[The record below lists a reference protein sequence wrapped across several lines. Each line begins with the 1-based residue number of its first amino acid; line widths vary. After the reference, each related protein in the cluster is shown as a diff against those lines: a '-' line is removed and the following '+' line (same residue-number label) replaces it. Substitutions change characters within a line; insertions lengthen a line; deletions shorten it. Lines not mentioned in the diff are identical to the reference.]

1 MKVYTLRPNLFQRGK
16 FDRYSLPVQRAA
28 LEALGVTTVVNMT
41 ARTDYALES
50 SGAVR
55 YIKIPIPDS
64 RAADMI
70 IVENGVVEVTKLMRN
85 RAVVLVH
92 CNGGRNRSSLFS
104 ARLLM
109 ELEGLTGR
117 AAVKELRRLRPN
129 ALSNPHFVKYLEGL
143 CS

>member
-16 FDRYSLPVQRAA
+16 FDRYQLPVQRAA

-41 ARTDYALES
+41 VRTDYALES

-70 IVENGVVEVTKLMRN
+70 IVENGVVEVVKLMRN

-92 CNGGRNRSSLFS
+92 CNGGRNRASLFS

-109 ELEGLTGR
+109 ELEGLTGH

-143 CS
+143 